1 MPSCVFGKDT
11 DGKTKAKIV
20 SNKTDFAFKQSL
32 GFRTTPVWLSAI
44 YIITILAAVAL
55 QVVIR

>member
-1 MPSCVFGKDT
+1 LPSCVFGKDA

-32 GFRTTPVWLSAI
+32 GFRATPNWLSAF
-44 YIITILAAVAL
+44 YIVTMAAAVAL
-55 QVVIR
+55 QAVIR

>member
-1 MPSCVFGKDT
+1 LPSCVFGKDA

-32 GFRTTPVWLSAI
+32 GFRTTPVWLSAV
-44 YIITILAAVAL
+44 YIVAMIAAVAL
-55 QVVIR
+55 RVVLK

>member
-1 MPSCVFGKDT
+1 LPSYVFGKDA

-32 GFRTTPVWLSAI
+32 RFRTTPCWLSTF
-44 YIITILAAVAL
+44 YIVTMIAAVAL
-55 QVVIR
+55 RVVS